1 MIAPSEPE
9 AVGRAE
15 ARPTASER
23 VGRLLRGDRAGLSI
37 AVLLVF
43 VLLSVTTQYFFSYEN
58 IRNISTAISYTG
70 IVAAI
75 ETVVLVGGGVDLSI
89 SAVMAISGT
98 AAAGIMDAGLP
109 AGLAIA
115 AGIGI
120 GLAAGIGNAVLV
132 TTVGINPLIATI
144 ATQFIFRGLAFI
156 IINSQE
162 LLISNSAFLYLGQG
176 KLFGLPMP
184 SLLMV
189 VAFLV
194 VGFILRFTVFGR
206 HVFAIG
212 GTPNGQMAKLAGV
225 PVAFR
230 QYQMYIASGVV
241 SGMAGIVLASYS
253 GSAAGDAA
261 TGLELTVIAAVI
273 LGGTALGGGR
283 GGIIGTVLGVVLL
296 GLINNGLTLRNV
308 PTVWLDV
315 VQGAVLLIA
324 VVVDERRRR
333 ARER

>member
-1 MIAPSEPE
+1 
-9 AVGRAE
+9 
-15 ARPTASER
+15 
-23 VGRLLRGDRAGLSI
+23 
-37 AVLLVF
+37 
-43 VLLSVTTQYFFSYEN
+43 
-58 IRNISTAISYTG
+58 
-70 IVAAI
+70 
-75 ETVVLVGGGVDLSI
+75 
-89 SAVMAISGT
+89 
-98 AAAGIMDAGLP
+98 
-109 AGLAIA
+109 
-115 AGIGI
+115 
-120 GLAAGIGNAVLV
+120 
-132 TTVGINPLIATI
+132 
-144 ATQFIFRGLAFI
+144 
-156 IINSQE
+156 
-162 LLISNSAFLYLGQG
+162 
-176 KLFGLPMP
+176 
-184 SLLMV
+184 
-189 VAFLV
+189 
-194 VGFILRFTVFGR
+194 
-206 HVFAIG
+206 
-212 GTPNGQMAKLAGV
+212 MAKLAGV